1 MNTGMKRLPSK
12 LLTFLITIL
21 LITFIAFALLRLAS
35 SDPAEIQLAR
45 TGVTYT
51 AERLEAL
58 RRELG
63 LDAPFLLQ
71 YFRWLGGLV
80 QGDLGLSMSTGLPV
94 ASQLFSALPNTLLL
108 SGITLAIS
116 AVVSLALGIL
126 CALRQGS
133 LFDRFVM
140 ALTNALA
147 ALPGYFISLVL
158 LYVFALKLRLFS
170 VLITSVTLKSLI
182 LPAAALSIG
191 LIPPYVR
198 QIRATLAAELVKP
211 YVLGARSRG
220 VRESRIFFFHL
231 LRNSALPLLSMAGIS
246 LSVTLGGSIIIES
259 IFGWPGL
266 GLLAMNAVSNRDYT
280 MLQGYIVFIASACFI
295 LNSLIDF
302 LGVFLDPR
310 QEAGEAANG

>member
-1 MNTGMKRLPSK
+1 MKRLPSK

-191 LIPPYVR
+191 LIPPYVKGSKGKPDLFLSSAEK
-198 QIRATLAAELVKP
+198 QRAAAFEYGRNFPERNAGRLHHHRVHFWLA
-211 YVLGARSRG
+211 GAG
-220 VRESRIFFFHL
+220 
-231 LRNSALPLLSMAGIS
+231 P
-246 LSVTLGGSIIIES
+246 
-259 IFGWPGL
+259 FGHERCL
-266 GLLAMNAVSNRDYT
+266 
-280 MLQGYIVFIASACFI
+280 
-295 LNSLIDF
+295 
-302 LGVFLDPR
+302 
-310 QEAGEAANG
+310 